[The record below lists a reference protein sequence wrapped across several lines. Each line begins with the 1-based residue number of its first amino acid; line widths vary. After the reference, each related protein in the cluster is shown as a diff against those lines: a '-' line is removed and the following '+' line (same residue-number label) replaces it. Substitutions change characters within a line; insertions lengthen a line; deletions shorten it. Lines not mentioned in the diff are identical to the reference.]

1 LDAKTLDAY
10 ERDAVGY
17 ADDWHTQP
25 TDSELREAVLSHF
38 RGGPT
43 ADIGCGAGRDTAW
56 LAEAGFEAVGYDA
69 SPALLAEARRRHP
82 GVAFVQAALPD
93 LAGVADGSFQNILCE
108 TVIMHL
114 PPEEL
119 APSLRRITEVL
130 APGGTLYLTWRVS
143 DGAGRRDEH
152 GRLYAGFEAA
162 AVRDALG
169 PHEVLVDQE
178 VTSESSGKTIHRLVV
193 RTAA

>member
-1 LDAKTLDAY
+1 MDARTLDAY
-10 ERDAVGY
+10 ERDAVDY

-25 TDSELREAVLSHF
+25 TDSELRAAVSRHF
-38 RGGPT
+38 RIGPT

-56 LAEAGFEAVGYDA
+56 LTEAGYPAVGYDA

-82 GVAFVQAALPD
+82 GVAFEQAALPA
-93 LAGVADGSFQNILCE
+93 LAGVADESFQNVLCE

-119 APSLRRITEVL
+119 TPSLQRIAAIL

-143 DGAGRRDEH
+143 PGSGLRDQH
-152 GRLYAGFEAA
+152 GRLYAGVDPQT
-162 AVRDALG
+162 VRDALG
-169 PHEVLVDQE
+169 PHTALVDQE
-178 VTSESSGKTIHRLVV
+178 VTSESSGRTIHRLVV
-193 RTAA
+193 RIAG